1 MSVLP
6 VLIDTRKSYKIL
18 ISESDLSD
26 YPCMFLKGN
35 GTNGISSIFPKVPLA
50 FGEDGDRS
58 LKIEKEAEYIAK
70 TSGKRNFPW
79 RYFVITKE
87 DKQLVENTMTYKLAD
102 KNQLEDVSWIKPGQ
116 VSWEWWNGATPYGQD
131 ATYRDWETDRKS
143 TRLNS
148 SHITRSRMPSSA

>member
-1 MSVLP
+1 MGEDLSLQFPTDYLLHLQQPGGFKTAYEEPYTHISSHSWKPSDKMSVLP

-26 YPCMFLKGN
+26 LPCMFLKGN

-102 KNQLEDVSWIKPGQ
+102 KNQLEDVSW
-116 VSWEWWNGATPYGQD
+116 
-131 ATYRDWETDRKS
+131 
-143 TRLNS
+143 
-148 SHITRSRMPSSA
+148 